1 MTRRCQVALLVAC
14 AAVAWSKAGAAQ
26 TMMLTA
32 PEPAVVADAPI
43 RPSFPRPRLS
53 AAIGIG
59 ATFDAAGF
67 ADGNTRA
74 IPAFF
79 TALGIGDGRWGFE
92 LRAFA
97 SQAAGRFGGENPIDR
112 LALDASGVL
121 RVGMLVSPDNQRY
134 ATRVLRTAG
143 IELGL
148 SFEREGRSMMAG
160 TRFALCTGA
169 RVELPLTPAREPSEL
184 RLRLAVRRAFGLY
197 TPMLYGSSAADV
209 TAVHDSDLEIYGALV
224 LMF

>member
-1 MTRRCQVALLVAC
+1 MTRRCQVALLAAC
-14 AAVAWSKAGAAQ
+14 AAVAWSEAGVAQ
-26 TMMLTA
+26 TMMTA
-32 PEPAVVADAPI
+32 PEPANVVEAPV

-53 AAIGIG
+53 AAVGIG

-67 ADGNTRA
+67 ADGNTRT

-79 TALGIGDGRWGFE
+79 TALGIGDGLWGFE

-112 LALDASGVL
+112 LALDASGVV
-121 RVGMLVSPDNQRY
+121 RVGMLVSSDNQRY

-224 LMF
+224 LLF